1 MATDSSFEAFGF
13 YGVLGLRPGATDAE
27 INMAFNAIANVQD
40 ADILAFEV
48 LRDAARRSL
57 YDTAHG
63 FFVRQGRGMPPVAA
77 STTWTWLND
86 STPSVGL
93 SILDEVQQSAPPCL
107 DSHRYAK
114 KPRCDSDTYTCFGAA
129 TAGCVLCVRYLI
141 EVRNVSLT
149 AKSDKCGYTI
159 EDFAEW
165 ETRPRKSQCKPQ
177 DPKANHT
184 AVLEYLRGHAGSV
197 GASEDSAPL
206 TGVWTEVDQKD
217 L

>member
-63 FFVRQGRGMPPVAA
+63 FFVPQGPGMPP
-77 STTWTWLND
+77 
-86 STPSVGL
+86 
-93 SILDEVQQSAPPCL
+93 DEVQQSAPPCL

-141 EVRNVSLT
+141 EVRGVSLT

-159 EDFAEW
+159 EDFAEF
-165 ETRPRKSQCKPQ
+165 ETWPNPVS
-177 DPKANHT
+177 ANHT

-197 GASEDSAPL
+197 GASEDSAPS
-206 TGVWTEVDQKD
+206 TGLWVEVDEKD

>member
-63 FFVRQGRGMPPVAA
+63 FFVPQGPGMPP
-77 STTWTWLND
+77 
-86 STPSVGL
+86 
-93 SILDEVQQSAPPCL
+93 DEVQQSAPPCL